1 MIYEFEVLGKVVGK
15 GRPRVNTYTG
25 NIYTPNTTKD
35 YENLIREYFL
45 VNNKGFKKVIEGR
58 VKISI
63 IAYLKIPK
71 SAKKSDIEGMLNN
84 EISPLKKPDIDN
96 IIKVVLDALNKFV
109 INDDIQVSKIEAEKR
124 YGLEEKIYIKIEEY

>member
-1 MIYEFEVLGKVVGK
+1 MVYEFEVLGKVIGK
-15 GRPRVNTYTG
+15 GRPRINTYTG

-35 YENLIREYFL
+35 YEELIREYFL

-58 VKISI
+58 VKINI

-71 SAKKSDIEGMLNN
+71 STKKDDEKKMLDN

-109 INDDIQVSKIEAEKR
+109 INDDIQVSKIDAEKR

>member
-1 MIYEFEVLGKVVGK
+1 MVYEFEVLGKVVGK

-35 YENLIREYFL
+35 YESLIREYFL

-58 VKISI
+58 VKINI

-71 SAKKSDIEGMLNN
+71 SVKKQEVEKMLNN

-96 IIKVVLDALNKFV
+96 IIKVVLDALNKFI

-124 YGLEEKIYIKIEEY
+124 YALEEKICIKIEEY

>member
-1 MIYEFEVLGKVVGK
+1 MIYEFEVIGKVVGK

-35 YENLIREYFL
+35 YEELIKEYFL
-45 VNNKGFKKVIEGR
+45 VNNKGFKKLIEGR

-71 SAKKSDIEGMLNN
+71 STKKDEIGKMLNN

-109 INDDIQVSKIEAEKR
+109 IKDDIQVSKIEAEKR
-124 YGLEEKIYIKIEEY
+124 YALEEKIYIKIEEY